1 MAPAAVEVAHHV
13 GMLQG
18 MQKGSVLCVF
28 SVNIK
33 ISNYLNVAAHTA
45 VQLIKHQYQ
54 IGHLT
59 KPAST
64 RSAEGG
70 LVAQS
75 LKNFLNFAVFKMS
88 ENQWI
93 VNSLKTQSM

>member
-1 MAPAAVEVAHHV
+1 MAPAAAEVAHHV
-13 GMLQG
+13 GM
-18 MQKGSVLCVF
+18 QKGFVLCVF

-59 KPAST
+59 KAAST
-64 RSAEGG
+64 RSAEGD